1 MKAIIKPIENNISE
15 FNKYYREILG
25 SDNKLVSEAVDYL
38 VKMKGKQIRPIMVM
52 LACGIYAGIDKR
64 TYTAAAVIELTHMAS
79 LIHDDIVDEA
89 YTRRHIWSV
98 NALWR
103 SRSAVLIGD
112 YVFSKAIRTAAQNGM
127 YNIVDDISRSIE
139 NMSVGELQQSDA
151 TLRLDIDEK
160 EYFEVIHN
168 KTAIL
173 MGSCLY
179 TGATIGGAPE
189 AEAEGLRKI
198 GEEIGYIFQVVDDI
212 LDYSEKESTGKQTC
226 NDIKERKITL
236 PLIYALE
243 DGTPKERKTVLNTIR
258 HINSTKGDVEKV
270 YDYVISKKG
279 IERALEKVETIKK
292 AVIGKLEKYPQNEYR
307 DALIKLTQY
316 ICERKH

>member
-1 MKAIIKPIENNISE
+1 MENITKPIEHNINE
-15 FNKYYREILG
+15 FNKYYKEILS
-25 SDNKLVSEAVDYL
+25 SDNKLVSEALDYIG
-38 VKMKGKQIRPIMVM
+38 KMKGKQIRPILVM
-52 LACGIYAGIDKR
+52 LACGMYATIDKK
-64 TYTAAAVIELTHMAS
+64 TYTAATVIELTHMAS

-112 YVFSKAIRTAAQNGM
+112 YVFAKAIRTASQNGI
-127 YNIVDDISRSIE
+127 YNIVDDISRAIE

-160 EYFEVIHN
+160 EYFDVIRN

-179 TGATIGGAPE
+179 NGASIGGATQE
-189 AEAEGLRKI
+189 AAEGLRTI
-198 GEEIGYIFQVVDDI
+198 GEDIGYIFQIVDDI
-212 LDYSEKESTGKQTC
+212 LDYSLQENTGKQAC

-243 DGTPKERKTVLNTIR
+243 DGTQKERTTVLNTIR
-258 HINSTKGDVEKV
+258 NINNTKGGVEKI
-270 YDYVISKKG
+270 YDYVIEKKG
-279 IERALEKVETIKK
+279 IERALAKVETIR
-292 AVIGKLEKYPQNEYR
+292 ASIEEQLLKYPDNPYR
-307 DALIKLTQY
+307 EALLELTRY
-316 ICERKH
+316 ICKRKN

>member
-1 MKAIIKPIENNISE
+1 MENITKPIEHNINE
-15 FNKYYREILG
+15 FNKYYKEILS
-25 SDNKLVSEAVDYL
+25 SDNKLVSEALDYIG
-38 VKMKGKQIRPIMVM
+38 KMKGKQIRPILVM
-52 LACGIYAGIDKR
+52 LACGMYATIDKK
-64 TYTAAAVIELTHMAS
+64 TYTAATVIELTHMAS

-112 YVFSKAIRTAAQNGM
+112 YVFAKAIRTASQNGI
-127 YNIVDDISRSIE
+127 YNIVDDISRAIE

-160 EYFEVIHN
+160 EYFDVIRN

-179 TGATIGGAPE
+179 NGASIGGATQE
-189 AEAEGLRKI
+189 AAEGLRTI
-198 GEEIGYIFQVVDDI
+198 GEDIGYIFQIVDDI
-212 LDYSEKESTGKQTC
+212 LDYSLQENTGKQAC

-243 DGTPKERKTVLNTIR
+243 DGTQKERTTVLDTIR
-258 HINSTKGDVEKV
+258 NINNTKGGVEKI
-270 YDYVISKKG
+270 YDYVIEKKG
-279 IERALEKVETIKK
+279 IERALAKVETIR
-292 AVIGKLEKYPQNEYR
+292 ASIEEQLLKYPDNPYR
-307 DALIKLTQY
+307 ESLLELTRY
-316 ICERKH
+316 ICKRKN

>member
-1 MKAIIKPIENNISE
+1 MENITKPIEHNINE
-15 FNKYYREILG
+15 FNKYYKEILS
-25 SDNKLVSEAVDYL
+25 SDNKLVSEALDYIG
-38 VKMKGKQIRPIMVM
+38 KMKGKQIRPVLVM
-52 LACGIYAGIDKR
+52 LACGMYATIDKKA
-64 TYTAAAVIELTHMAS
+64 YTAATVIELTHMAS

-112 YVFSKAIRTAAQNGM
+112 YVFAKAIRTASQNGM
-127 YNIVDDISRSIE
+127 HNIVDDISRAIE

-151 TLRLDIDEK
+151 TLRLDMDEK
-160 EYFEVIHN
+160 EYFDVIRN

-179 TGATIGGAPE
+179 NGASIGGATQE
-189 AEAEGLRKI
+189 AAEGLRTI
-198 GEEIGYIFQVVDDI
+198 GEDIGYIFQIVDDI
-212 LDYSEKESTGKQTC
+212 LDYSLQENTGKQAC

-243 DGTPKERKTVLNTIR
+243 DGTQKERTTVLDTIR
-258 HINSTKGDVEKV
+258 NINNTKGGVEKI
-270 YDYVISKKG
+270 YDYVIEKKG
-279 IERALEKVETIKK
+279 IERALAKVETIR
-292 AVIGKLEKYPQNEYR
+292 ASIEEQLLKYPDNPYR
-307 DALIKLTQY
+307 EALLELTRY
-316 ICERKH
+316 ICKRKN

>member
-1 MKAIIKPIENNISE
+1 MKNITKPIEHNINE
-15 FNKYYREILG
+15 FDKYYKEILS
-25 SDNKLVSEAVDYL
+25 SDNKLVAEVVDY
-38 VKMKGKQIRPIMVM
+38 VGKMKGKQIRPIMVM
-52 LACGIYAGIDKR
+52 LACGMYSVIDSK
-64 TYTAAAVIELTHMAS
+64 TYTAAAVIELTHVAS

-112 YVFSKAIRTAAQNGM
+112 YVFSKAIRTAAQNGI
-127 YNIVDDISRSIE
+127 YNIVDDISRAIE

-160 EYFEVIHN
+160 EYFDVIRN

-179 TGATIGGAPE
+179 NGASIGGASMEE
-189 AEAEGLRKI
+189 AEELRRI
-198 GEEIGYIFQVVDDI
+198 GEDIGYIFQVVDDI
-212 LDYSEKESTGKQTC
+212 LDYAEKESTGKQAC

-236 PLIYALE
+236 PLIYALN
-243 DGTPKERKTVLNTIR
+243 DGTPKERKDVLNVIR
-258 HINSTKGDVEKV
+258 HINNITGGVETV
-270 YDYVISKKG
+270 YNYVIGKKG
-279 IERALEKVETIKK
+279 IERAMAKVEEIKK
-292 AVIGKLEKYPQNEYR
+292 GIIEKLEKYPKNEYR
-307 DALIKLTQY
+307 DALIELTQY

>member
-1 MKAIIKPIENNISE
+1 MENITKPIEHNINE
-15 FNKYYREILG
+15 FNKYYKEILS
-25 SDNKLVSEAVDYL
+25 SDNKLVGEALDYIG
-38 VKMKGKQIRPIMVM
+38 KMKGKQIRPILVM
-52 LACGIYAGIDKR
+52 LACGMYATIDKK
-64 TYTAAAVIELTHMAS
+64 TYTAATVIELTHMAS

-112 YVFSKAIRTAAQNGM
+112 YVFAKAIRTASQNGI
-127 YNIVDDISRSIE
+127 YNIVDDISRAIE

-160 EYFEVIHN
+160 EYFDVIRN

-179 TGATIGGAPE
+179 NGASIGGATQE
-189 AEAEGLRKI
+189 AAEGLRTI
-198 GEEIGYIFQVVDDI
+198 GEDIGYIFQIVDDI
-212 LDYSEKESTGKQTC
+212 LDYSLQENTGKQAC

-243 DGTPKERKTVLNTIR
+243 DGTQKERTTVLNTIR
-258 HINSTKGDVEKV
+258 NINNTKGGVEKI
-270 YDYVISKKG
+270 YDYVIEKKG
-279 IERALEKVETIKK
+279 IERALAKVETIR
-292 AVIGKLEKYPQNEYR
+292 ASIEEQLLKYPDNPYR
-307 DALIKLTQY
+307 EALLELTRY
-316 ICERKH
+316 ICKRKN

>member
-1 MKAIIKPIENNISE
+1 MENITKPIEHNINE
-15 FNKYYREILG
+15 FNLYYREILH
-25 SDNKLVSEAVDYL
+25 SDNKLVGEALDYIS
-38 VKMKGKQIRPIMVM
+38 KMKGKQIRPILVM
-52 LACGIYAGIDKR
+52 LACGMYAPIDKK
-64 TYTAAAVIELTHMAS
+64 TYTAAAIIELTHMAS

-112 YVFSKAIRTAAQNGM
+112 YVFAKAIRTAAQNGM
-127 YNIVDDISRSIE
+127 YNIVDDISRAIE

-151 TLRLDIDEK
+151 TLRLDIDER
-160 EYFEVIHN
+160 EYFDVIRN

-179 TGATIGGAPE
+179 NGAFIGGASQE
-189 AEAEGLRKI
+189 AAEGLRKI
-198 GEEIGYIFQVVDDI
+198 GEDIGYIFQIVDDM
-212 LDYSEKESTGKQTC
+212 LDYSLQESTGKQAC

-243 DGTPKERKTVLNTIR
+243 DGTQKERNAVLETIR
-258 HINSTKGDVEKV
+258 HINSTKGGVETV
-270 YDYVISKKG
+270 YNYVIAKKG
-279 IERALEKVETIKK
+279 IERALAKVEKIK
-292 AVIGKLEKYPQNEYR
+292 IGIETQLREYPDTPARE
-307 DALIKLTQY
+307 ALFELTRY
-316 ICERKH
+316 ICKRKN